1 MANANQG
8 KNQSQKAD
16 KNASSEGFGFK
27 QSPLGFDKNEVNLYI
42 NKLKKQMKEQQQAY
56 ETRIDN
62 LRKNLED
69 AHDESNAAKAAAR
82 AAQQTAAPAETDS
95 AAIQREREAAAAQKK
110 AIDDAKKES
119 EAKILDLRKQ
129 ILDERRK
136 VAKFDKDCAMA
147 QMSEKKIR
155 AEYEKL
161 KERYAAVKKSGGGA
175 QAVVNSNADEV
186 LEEACKMAESVVA
199 AAKDYAKKTSA
210 EIDGYKKKVESEL
223 NARSKKIE
231 QAKKELEKQISRA
244 ETENSAEK
252 QRLKEIS
259 ERIAAVTERLGAF
272 AGNFDAVN
280 KQIEQVTDQIHSVTG
295 TFTSFSSS
303 FDSVTEQLN
312 TFTGSFDA
320 VNKQIETVTGQIS
333 AVTGTFDAVTKSMNE
348 VTDTFGNVTK
358 SINTAAEKIN
368 GVSQQFGGVSEQ
380 LNGAKTEFEG
390 VAKQLSGAKDGFEGV
405 AKQLTG
411 AKNDFGSVSGVF
423 DGVQSGFAE
432 ITKAV
437 GETKNGIDGVQESVR
452 QAQDLSDPEKAS
464 AGSDAAALGTIES
477 MLNDASSAIE
487 VGFTLPEFD
496 DSAFDQKKFDEL
508 KKKLKV
514 ETTYVGGTDT
524 EEEEEDGDII
534 STLEIESEPEPIEED
549 EISDEELTADM
560 PTESEPEPAPE
571 TDDPAAE
578 NGQDDLDSM
587 FLTSGE
593 DEGDDDMSSG
603 IPLINMEGVGFDEDF
618 TLDATPDLGED
629 FDLAPNDPTV
639 KPDKGSDLGDDI
651 FDMAFN
657 PVDSEDDTLNQMMAE
672 AEAAEAANDF
682 ELRPADIDPDKAH
695 KSQSEPSNDD
705 FGEFADLFA
714 AGSAQTTAPAAEKT
728 RPPFRRSPSDEDWS
742 ALTAGDSDDG
752 DLSAGGDLSDIS
764 DLLI

>member
-8 KNQSQKAD
+8 KNQAQKAD

-42 NKLKKQMKEQQQAY
+42 NKLKKQMKEQQQEY

-95 AAIQREREAAAAQKK
+95 VAIQRDREAAAAQQK
-110 AIDDAKKES
+110 AIDDIKKET

-147 QMSEKKIR
+147 QMSEKKLR
-155 AEYEKL
+155 DEFEKL
-161 KERYAAVKKSGGGA
+161 KERFAAVKKSGGGA
-175 QAVVNSNADEV
+175 KAVVNSNADEV

-199 AAKDYAKKTSA
+199 AAKDYARKASA
-210 EIDGYKKKVESEL
+210 EIIGYKKKVEDEL
-223 NARSKKIE
+223 IARSKKLE
-231 QAKKELEKQISRA
+231 QAKEELKKQIDRA
-244 ETENSAEK
+244 QAENAAEK

-259 ERIAAVTERLGAF
+259 ERIAAVTERLGSF

-280 KQIEQVTDQIHSVTG
+280 KQIELVTDQIHSVTG

-333 AVTGTFDAVTKSMNE
+333 AVTGTFDAVTKSMSE

-368 GVSQQFGGVSEQ
+368 GVSQQFSGVSEQ
-380 LNGAKTEFEG
+380 LSGAKNEFEG
-390 VAKQLSGAKDGFEGV
+390 VAKQLSGAKNDFEGV

-411 AKNDFGSVSGVF
+411 AKNDFGSVTDVLG
-423 DGVQSGFAE
+423 GVQNGFAE

-437 GETKNGIDGVQESVR
+437 GETKSGIGSVQESAR
-452 QAQDLSDPEKAS
+452 QAQDLSDPEKVS
-464 AGSDAAALGTIES
+464 AGSDTAALGTIES
-477 MLNDASSAIE
+477 ILNDASSMIIE
-487 VGFTLPEFD
+487 IGLTLPGFD
-496 DSAFDQKKFDEL
+496 DSAFDRKKFDEL

-534 STLEIESEPEPIEED
+534 SSLEIESEPEPIAEEPAF
-549 EISDEELTADM
+549 DEEPSAAAE
-560 PTESEPEPAPE
+560 PSAEPEI
-571 TDDPAAE
+571 DP
-578 NGQDDLDSM
+578 GLDEPTAQNSEEELDPM
-587 FLTSGE
+587 FLMSGE
-593 DEGDDDMSSG
+593 EDDDMSSG
-603 IPLINMEGVGFDEDF
+603 IPLINMEGVGFDDDF

-657 PVDSEDDTLNQMMAE
+657 PVDAADDTLNQMMAE

-682 ELRPADIDPDKAH
+682 ELRPAEIDSDKVQKPQAGAMT
-695 KSQSEPSNDD
+695 DD

-714 AGSAQTTAPAAEKT
+714 AGSAETTAPAAEKS
-728 RPPFRRSPSDEDWS
+728 RPPFRRSASDDDWS
-742 ALTAGDSDDG
+742 ALTAGDSNDN
-752 DLSAGGDLSDIS
+752 DLSSGGDLSDIS

>member
-1 MANANQG
+1 MANANQS
-8 KNQSQKAD
+8 KNQGQKAD

-42 NKLKKQMKEQQQAY
+42 NKLKKQMKEQQQEY

-82 AAQQTAAPAETDS
+82 AAQQTSAPAETDS
-95 AAIQREREAAAAQKK
+95 AVIQREREAAAAQQK
-110 AIDDAKKES
+110 AIDDVKKET

-161 KERYAAVKKSGGGA
+161 KERYAAVKKSGGG

-186 LEEACKMAESVVA
+186 LEEACKMAESVVS

-223 NARSKKIE
+223 NARSQKIE

-244 ETENSAEK
+244 EAENSAEK

-280 KQIEQVTDQIHSVTG
+280 KQIELVTDQIHSVTG

-333 AVTGTFDAVTKSMNE
+333 AVTGTFDAVTKSINE

-380 LNGAKTEFEG
+380 LNGAKNEFEG
-390 VAKQLSGAKDGFEGV
+390 VAKQLSGAKNDFEGV

-411 AKNDFGSVSGVF
+411 AKNNFGSVTGTLG
-423 DGVQSGFAE
+423 GVQNDFAE

-437 GETKNGIDGVQESVR
+437 GETKNGIGDVQESVR

-464 AGSDAAALGTIES
+464 AESDAAALSSIES
-477 MLNDASSAIE
+477 ILNDASSAIE

-514 ETTYVGGTDT
+514 ETTYAGGTDT
-524 EEEEEDGDII
+524 EEEEEDDDDIL
-534 STLEIESEPEPIEED
+534 SSLEIESEPEPIEE
-549 EISDEELTADM
+549 EPAFDEEPAESES
-560 PTESEPEPAPE
+560 ESEPALDAEPDL
-571 TDDPAAE
+571 DDSTAQ
-578 NGQDDLDSM
+578 NNQDDLDPM
-587 FLTSGE
+587 FSVSNGE
-593 DEGDDDMSSG
+593 DDDMSSG

-629 FDLAPNDPTV
+629 FDLAPNDLTA

-695 KSQSEPSNDD
+695 RSSETSNDD

-714 AGSAQTTAPAAEKT
+714 AGSAQTTAPSAEKS
-728 RPPFRRSPSDEDWS
+728 RPPFRRSPSDEDWN